1 MENKY
6 FRFQKNLFAY
16 FFKAECEAV
25 GKKIEELVKIVA
37 DKIEQKKKV
46 TNGAKSGGKLEQLFK
61 SATAEEQV
69 KPSAPVPAPAPT
81 SNEQNDTGKNLLRW
95 IFYLLT

>member
-1 MENKY
+1 MFSFDK
-6 FRFQKNLFAY
+6 
-16 FFKAECEAV
+16 KAECEAV

-61 SATAEEQV
+61 SATAEESA
-69 KPSAPVPAPAPT
+69 KPSAPAPVPT
-81 SNEQNDTGKNLLRW
+81 SNEQNDTGKNLLRYSNFF
-95 IFYLLT
+95 IK

>member
-1 MENKY
+1 M
-6 FRFQKNLFAY
+6 
-16 FFKAECEAV
+16 
-25 GKKIEELVKIVA
+25 KIVA

-95 IFYLLT
+95 ILLLLIFSLRRLFDCCVGGPSYLNL